1 MDFLVGQRLAQDK
14 KSSKLFYGGHGVCLV
29 SRLGKIFQQ
38 RALAHAEVEGPCCV

>member
-1 MDFLVGQRLAQDK
+1 MDFLVGQREAQDK

-38 RALAHAEVEGPCCV
+38 RA